1 MLQGYQATI
10 KNNHIH
16 WLETPPNLQDN
27 TDVVVMLLPKQWQ
40 TNYKIINKTKKRTA
54 PKKLQGMAKI
64 HGDVVNTPEF
74 AEMWAY

>member
-40 TNYKIINKTKKRTA
+40 TNYTVINTAKKRSA
-54 PKKLQGMAKI
+54 PQKLQGMAKI
-64 HGDVVNTPEF
+64 YGDVVNTPEF
-74 AEMWAY
+74 AEMWEL